1 MAAEMNPWDYSTAD
15 FGDNVLTVASAG
27 GLFIIPPLIL
37 SWSNH
42 TKPEGSGLIL
52 TINT

>member
-1 MAAEMNPWDYSTAD
+1 MEAEMNLWDYSTAD
-15 FGDNVLTVASAG
+15 FGDNVLTVAPAG

-52 TINT
+52 TIIT